1 MGDVEDLQY
10 AEYQRQAEGDDEQ
23 PRGLNQAIEND
34 RQKEIHGGGVTR
46 VVGGQKKAARSS
58 ITRRRVCSLDT
69 GEA

>member
-34 RQKEIHGGGVTR
+34 RQKEIHGGGVTQII
-46 VVGGQKKAARSS
+46 GGQEQ
-58 ITRRRVCSLDT
+58 RRELT
-69 GEA
+69 HAPLL